1 MIIQFQNYL
10 TVENMYL
17 WTTFGVLPFWFL
29 LIVAP
34 NSKFTQIFTNS
45 ILLPLILA
53 CAYVYMLV
61 QYILLGESILDIFK
75 IYLNLDNLYTIFAS
89 ENMLVVFWLHFLA
102 INIFIGSWI
111 SRDGVKYNIPRKL
124 VSVPL
129 VVVYLTGPLGF
140 VLYWLIRIFYAKRLS
155 IND

>member
-1 MIIQFQNYL
+1 
-10 TVENMYL
+10 MYL